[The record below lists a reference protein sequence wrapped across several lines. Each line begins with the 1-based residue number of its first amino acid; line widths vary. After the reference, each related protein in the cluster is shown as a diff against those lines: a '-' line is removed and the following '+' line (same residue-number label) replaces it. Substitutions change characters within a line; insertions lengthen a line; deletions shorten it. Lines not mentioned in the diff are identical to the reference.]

1 MPSSPSPFALRSRLF
16 AAALF
21 ATMASRIAS
30 AEPMPFSIEAQDA
43 ATALTEFARQANRQI
58 LFQFER
64 VKGVRTQ
71 ALAGQ
76 YEPADAIRMLLEGTG
91 LVVSIREGGVLVV
104 DAASAVSATEGPAS
118 APDAGDDVSRS
129 QLRLA
134 QSDTESAAPAATA
147 DRASGETAPA
157 EVVVTGLRQKTVAT
171 KLNVEL
177 RDLPQSVTLIPRE
190 VLDDLVITR
199 VEDVSYATVGV
210 QPVSPYTGGVSLGFF
225 VRGFRGAAI
234 LVNGYDAGVISGSS
248 SSVIDFS
255 TVERVEVLRGPAS
268 VLYGQGNPGG
278 IVNVTTKRPL
288 ESFGMAVDAVLGDG
302 RDGTRRATLDVT
314 GPLAGEQLLFRLNGA
329 VEHSDSFRDFVQN
342 ERSLVAPSL
351 EWRPTEDVTMNLD
364 YVHDRFG
371 FVVDRFAGTSQVL
384 VENLPLGRNLAEPWL
399 GDTDMEIDT
408 LRAQVEWRFA
418 PDWALRASHFS
429 YRHELVD
436 GSPEIGIL
444 GPVAPGS
451 TLIGRYYMDYP
462 DSDRNR
468 RRDSTLSLQMA
479 GRASTGPLQHEF
491 LASYDEV
498 DAYFNY
504 NATLGAIGPIDYVD
518 PVYSSGP
525 LSPATQPYY
534 QGASS
539 SDYRAWYGQDLI
551 SLGDHWKL
559 LAGLRHDSIVT
570 TSYFD
575 ADRTLTGRSQRDRKT
590 TPRLGL
596 IWRPVAPTTL
606 YLSWGK
612 SFLPNAGRGDR
623 FGNQFPPEEGDAIE
637 GGIKQE
643 LREGRLALTAA
654 AFQIRKTNVLT
665 IDPEDIAFSVN
676 AGRAR
681 SRGFELEMDG
691 RLTPNWRVR
700 AGVAYVD
707 AEVTRSLNELNG
719 REGDGLAGVSPWT
732 ANLNS
737 RYDFASGTLDG
748 WSIGGNASYASS
760 RPARLPNPDWSL
772 SSHLRLDAFVAYR
785 FGRAQAQLNLE
796 NLLDERILL
805 ANGLGLVSFDNPRR
819 VMLSLRYR
827 MGGLER

>member
-1 MPSSPSPFALRSRLF
+1 MPSSPSTFAVRSRLF
-16 AAALF
+16 AAALL
-21 ATMASRIAS
+21 AAMASRIAS

-43 ATALTEFARQANRQI
+43 ATALTEFARQADRQI

-64 VKGVRTQ
+64 VKGVRTR

-104 DAASAVSATEGPAS
+104 DTASAVSSGEKLAP
-118 APDAGDDVSRS
+118 APDAADDVSRS

-134 QSDTESAAPAATA
+134 QSDTGSAAPATTA
-147 DRASGETAPA
+147 DRVSDEAAPE

-177 RDLPQSVTLIPRE
+177 RDLPQSVTVIPRE

-288 ESFGMAVDAVLGDG
+288 ERFGMAVDAIVGDG
-302 RDGTRRATLDVT
+302 RDGTRRATLDVA
-314 GPLAGEQLLFRLNGA
+314 GPIVADRLLFRLNGA
-329 VEHSDSFRDFVQN
+329 VENSDSFRDFVEN
-342 ERSLVAPSL
+342 DRALIAPSL
-351 EWRPTEDVTMNLD
+351 EWRPAEDVTVNVD
-364 YVHDRFG
+364 YVHDRFE
-371 FVVDRFAGTSQVL
+371 FLVDRFAGTSQDL
-384 VENLPLGRNLAEPWL
+384 IENLPLGRNLAEPWL
-399 GDTDMEIDT
+399 GDTEMEIDT
-408 LRAQVEWRFA
+408 LRAQGEWRFA
-418 PDWALRASHFS
+418 PGWALRASHFS

-444 GPVAPGS
+444 GPTAPGS
-451 TLIGRYYMDYP
+451 SLINRYYMDYP

-468 RRDSTLSLQMA
+468 RKDSTLSLQVA
-479 GRASTGPLQHEF
+479 GHAATGPLEHD
-491 LASYDEV
+491 LLVSYDEV

-504 NATLGAIGPIDYVD
+504 NATIGAIGPIDYLD

-525 LSPATQPYY
+525 IAPATSPYY

-539 SDYRAWYGQDLI
+539 SDYRAVYGQDLI
-551 SLGDHWKL
+551 SIGEHWKL
-559 LAGLRHDSIVT
+559 LAGIRHDSIVT
-570 TSYFD
+570 NSYFD
-575 ADRTLTGRSQRDRKT
+575 ADRTVVGRTQRDRKT

-596 IWRPVAPTTL
+596 IWRPVAPTTF

-623 FGNQFPPEEGDAIE
+623 FGNQFPPEEGEALE

-654 AFQIRKTNVLT
+654 AFHIEKSNVLT
-665 IDPEDIAFSVN
+665 IDPEDISFSVN
-676 AGRAR
+676 AGKAR
-681 SRGFELEMDG
+681 SRGFEVELDG
-691 RLTPNWRVR
+691 RLAPNWRVR
-700 AGVAYVD
+700 AGAAYVD
-707 AEVTRSLNELNG
+707 AEVTRSLNLLNG

-737 RYDFASGTLDG
+737 RYDFTGALDR

-760 RPARLPNPDWSL
+760 RPSRLPNPDWKL
-772 SSHLRLDAFVAYR
+772 DSHLKLDAFVAYR

-796 NLLDERILL
+796 NILDERILL

-827 MGGLER
+827 FGGLE